1 MNNSQPTPKKTRWI
15 YFKQI
20 FNSKFQA
27 SCVKAKIEDNWI
39 NGYEIPPW
47 VEIRKIKNDRYVVRY
62 TYDE

>member
-1 MNNSQPTPKKTRWI
+1 MNPSESLPNKTRWI

-27 SCVKAKIEDNWI
+27 SCLKAKIEDNWE
-39 NGYEIPPW
+39 NGYEIGPW
-47 VEIRKIKNDRYVVRY
+47 VEVRKLSNDRYVVRY